1 MGNVILAINTSTSQ
15 FSVGLVDD
23 QGALLAEWTLSSGVK
38 GFRDFMP
45 ALDHLL
51 QASGVRL
58 TQIRAL
64 AVAKGPGSFTG
75 LRVGLSAAKGFC
87 EGLKVPILGL
97 SSLEVLASQC
107 PGLSIP
113 ICPVID
119 SRKGEVFAALYAWAA
134 EQTLVLLEPETC
146 LKIKDLPGFI
156 KKRAFVL
163 GTDYNRQGGL
173 IASAAGDKAVLAPPC
188 LWNLRAATLGMMAA
202 RRAKSQQFDSLRELV
217 PSYLRP
223 PDIRPNPYSISKG
236 QDRRHS

>member
-1 MGNVILAINTSTSQ
+1 MGNVILAINTSTTQ

-23 QGALLAEWTLSSGVK
+23 QGALLAEWTLSSRVK

-51 QASGVRL
+51 QASGVPV

-87 EGLKVPILGL
+87 EGLRVPIVAL

-113 ICPVID
+113 ICPVMD
-119 SRKGEVFAALYAWAA
+119 SRKGEVFAALYAWSA
-134 EQTLVLLEPETC
+134 EQELVVLEPEAC
-146 LKIKDLPGFI
+146 LKIKDLRGFI
-156 KKRAFVL
+156 RKRAYVL
-163 GTDYNRQGGL
+163 GTDYNRQSEG
-173 IASAAGDKAVLAPPC
+173 IASAAGDRAVLAPPC
-188 LWNLRAATLGMMAA
+188 FWNLRAATLGMMAA
-202 RRAKSQQFDSLRELV
+202 RKAGSQQFDSLRELV

-236 QDRRHS
+236 

>member
-1 MGNVILAINTSTSQ
+1 LANVILAINTSTPQ

-23 QGALLAEWTLSSGVK
+23 RGALLVEWTQSSRVK

-45 ALDHLL
+45 ALDRLL
-51 QASGVRL
+51 QASGVPV

-87 EGLKVPILGL
+87 EGLKVPIVAL

-113 ICPVID
+113 ICPVME
-119 SRKGEVFAALYAWAA
+119 SRKGEVFAALYAWVA
-134 EQTLVLLEPETC
+134 EQELVVLKPEAC
-146 LKIKDLPGFI
+146 LKVEDLPGFI
-156 KKRAFVL
+156 EERAFVL
-163 GTDYNRQGGL
+163 GTDYNRQSEG
-173 IASAAGDKAVLAPPC
+173 IASAAGDKGVLAPPC
-188 LWNLRAATLGMMAA
+188 CWNLRAATLGMMAA
-202 RRAKSQQFDSLRELV
+202 RKAKSQPLDSLRELV

-223 PDIRPNPYSISKG
+223 PDIRPNPYFISKG
-236 QDRRHS
+236 